1 MGNAHLHQLS
11 EHNMSKKQTYPIRID
26 ETMTDLPAAPEAPKL
41 VYLTNKA
48 GAFANPLAKDFKAW
62 AAIGWFKV

>member
-1 MGNAHLHQLS
+1 
-11 EHNMSKKQTYPIRID
+11 MSKKQAYPIRI
-26 ETMTDLPAAPEAPKL
+26 EEEMTDLPSEPEAPKL